1 MPHASSD
8 DGCVLRRDGEQ
19 KLSYYS
25 TTYRTLRAFVYNYTR
40 QLSRFCHLQSC
51 TRHCSMGW
59 TPLILCPIQ
68 SVPAAAAADADAA
81 QQAFCSRPS
90 IQSQCLTPKRSGG
103 SGSALYLVGT
113 VGFHFTVQPS
123 CSHWPLHHSCMTT
136 PPRRP
141 GPSPRPL
148 RRRVCGLARGMSEM
162 MRQRSA
168 LQMPSES
175 DRARKALALPPPRA
189 GWRCVLSSEKARPF
203 SPVVSARG

>member
-1 MPHASSD
+1 VFAVTVSKSSATTLPRI
-8 DGCVLRRDGEQ
+8 VPYVR
-19 KLSYYS
+19 SS
-25 TTYRTLRAFVYNYTR
+25 TTKYDSFPAFATCSPV
-40 QLSRFCHLQSC
+40 LQ
-51 TRHCSMGW
+51 HCSMGW

-68 SVPAAAAADADAA
+68 SVPAAADADAA

-90 IQSQCLTPKRSGG
+90 IQSQCLTPKRSGGPRG

-141 GPSPRPL
+141 SPSPRPL

-203 SPVVSARG
+203 PPVVSARG